1 MIYFG
6 SMEAYSQTVSIRAF
20 RSTIPPGME
29 WSGWVRRVATALLI
43 AVTLTLLSP
52 LVDPSS
58 YHHVVDMISAACAPI
73 DTSLTSSDSNQG
85 SSDLASPAK
94 PDPAQQSH
102 VLSHTH
108 YPPAILLALIAAL
121 LLLIALPLQP
131 TRYLSPPQASRAP
144 ITPPP
149 QRAHR

>member
-1 MIYFG
+1 
-6 SMEAYSQTVSIRAF
+6 
-20 RSTIPPGME
+20 
-29 WSGWVRRVATALLI
+29 LI

-52 LVDPSS
+52 LVDSSS

-73 DTSLTSSDSNQG
+73 DTSFASSDSNQQI
-85 SSDLASPAK
+85 SDLASPAK

-102 VLSHTH
+102 VLNHTH
-108 YPPAILLALIAAL
+108 YSPAILFAIIVPL

-131 TRYLSPPQASRAP
+131 TRYLSPPQASQAP